1 MRGAAPPVRMR
12 HPPTPGGTGRESR
25 PVPETEA
32 INVDLRGREPP
43 SFIAVEGPI
52 GVGKTTLAKRL
63 AASFNYQTL
72 LEEAE
77 QNPFLEKFYRNREQA
92 ALATQLFFLFQR
104 AQKIQD
110 LRQADIFEPVRV
122 ADFLIDKDPLFA
134 RINLSREEFELYQKI
149 YRQTTIDA
157 PRPDLVIYLQAST
170 DVLLSR
176 IDNRGIPSEQAIGR
190 DYLERLNEVYSEF
203 FLYYDEAPLLI
214 VNASEID
221 LANGETDYRHL
232 VDYLLDIRSGRHY
245 FNPTFF
251 G

>member
-1 MRGAAPPVRMR
+1 MPDNSVINIDLKGRTPP
-12 HPPTPGGTGRESR
+12 
-25 PVPETEA
+25 A
-32 INVDLRGREPP
+32 
-43 SFIAVEGPI
+43 FIAVEGPI
-52 GVGKTTLAKRL
+52 GVGKTNLAKKL
-63 AASFNYQTL
+63 AASFNYNTL
-72 LEEAE
+72 LEDAE
-77 QNPFLEKFYRNREQA
+77 DNPFLEKFYRNRQQA

-110 LRQADIFEPVRV
+110 MRQADIFEPVRIS
-122 ADFLIDKDPLFA
+122 DFLIEKDPLFA
-134 RINLSREEFELYQKI
+134 RINLERDEFQLYEKVYQ
-149 YRQTTIDA
+149 QLTIDA

-176 IDNRGIPSEQAIGR
+176 IDSRGLPFEQGIER

-203 FLYYDEAPLLI
+203 FLYYDGAPLLI

-221 LANGETDYRHL
+221 LVNGEADYRHL

>member
-1 MRGAAPPVRMR
+1 M
-12 HPPTPGGTGRESR
+12 RES
-25 PVPETEA
+25 TA
-32 INVDLRGREPP
+32 INIELNGRTPP
-43 SFIAVEGPI
+43 AFIAVEGPI

-63 AASFNYQTL
+63 AASFNYHTL
-72 LEEAE
+72 LEDA
-77 QNPFLEKFYRNREQA
+77 QDNPFLENFYRNRKPA
-92 ALATQLFFLFQR
+92 ALATQLFFLFKR

-110 LRQADIFEPVRV
+110 MRQRDIFEPVRV
-122 ADFLIDKDPLFA
+122 ADFLIEKDPLFA
-134 RINLSREEFELYQKI
+134 RVNLEQQEFQLYEKVYQ
-149 YRQTTIDA
+149 QMTIDA

-176 IDNRGIPSEQAIGR
+176 IGDRGVSFEQGIER

-203 FLYYDEAPLLI
+203 FLYYDGAPLLI

-221 LANGETDYRHL
+221 LANGESDYRHL